1 MKRVA
6 IVLGLAL
13 PLTAVDLVWKSV
25 ATTPYWAYHPRSL
38 GWLALSLALFVA
50 TLAVARVPSAIALVA
65 AGVMAGGVLGNALS
79 AVGNG
84 LRVPDPIIANTSHT
98 VIAFNPADV
107 FTTMGTLALTAS
119 LGITLIRNRQL
130 LPTRQ
135 QAAERWSRAL
145 NRRP

>member
-1 MKRVA
+1 MRRVA

-13 PLTAVDLVWKSV
+13 PLAAVDLVWKSV
-25 ATTPYWAYHPRSL
+25 ATTPEWAYHPRSPA
-38 GWLALSLALFVA
+38 WLALSLALFVA
-50 TLAVARVPSAIALVA
+50 TLAVARVPSAAALVA

-79 AVGNG
+79 AVWNG
-84 LRVPDPIIANTSHT
+84 LRVPDPIITSASHT

-107 FTTMGTLALTAS
+107 FTTIGTLALTAT
-119 LGITLIRNRQL
+119 LGVSLIRNRRL